1 MKKIIIGIIILII
14 ISIIAVV
21 IYESVGVILV
31 NNKIKV
37 VENNISKNQLKKA
50 QDNLVSLENSNYKI
64 NEKKEQQEHKLRL
77 EIQNLSYD
85 NLQPFL
91 KNNKLEGTIDNKYAV
106 TMVLDKC
113 KKIDGDIIATE
124 YYNDQQGKILDLKI
138 ISNEKGKC
146 IIDESYKGNPIGIYR
161 LTFNNE
167 KATGTYEYFPTG
179 KKSSVTMEFKK

>member
-14 ISIIAVV
+14 ISILAVV
-21 IYESVGVILV
+21 IYKSVGDILV

-85 NLQPFL
+85 NL
-91 KNNKLEGTIDNKYAV
+91 
-106 TMVLDKC
+106 
-113 KKIDGDIIATE
+113 
-124 YYNDQQGKILDLKI
+124 
-138 ISNEKGKC
+138 
-146 IIDESYKGNPIGIYR
+146 
-161 LTFNNE
+161 
-167 KATGTYEYFPTG
+167 
-179 KKSSVTMEFKK
+179 

>member
-14 ISIIAVV
+14 ISILAVV
-21 IYESVGVILV
+21 IYKSVGDILV

-124 YYNDQQGKILDLKI
+124 YYNNHPKEILDLKI
-138 ISNEKGKC
+138 ISDGKNKC
-146 IIDESYKGNPIGIYR
+146 TIDEACNGDPIGIYK
-161 LTFNNE
+161 LSFNDE
-167 KATGTYEYFPTG
+167 KAVGTYEYFPTG